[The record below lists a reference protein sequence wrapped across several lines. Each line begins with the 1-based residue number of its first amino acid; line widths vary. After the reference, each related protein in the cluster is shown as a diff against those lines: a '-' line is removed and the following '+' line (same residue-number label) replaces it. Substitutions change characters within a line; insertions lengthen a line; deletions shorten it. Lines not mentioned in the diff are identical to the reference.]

1 CGAHVAASGAGAASG
16 AAAGARVAAGV
27 TGVARTG
34 IAGVRA
40 ARVAGVGAAGVSRLF
55 LLLGALE
62 NHLGFGFGEDLLVLL
77 LLLHLFAVD
86 GLDLVDDLL
95 RAVFAFGFDLGLT
108 LVERIG
114 LLGLDLG
121 LDGLLILDRLVLDAV
136 DGQHLAVGD
145 FGGHRH
151 GQEVVLL
158 ELDARFLERFLLGD
172 LGGRDLVVLAVS
184 NDGEFLRRGDVDVVA
199 LPLPPLVG
207 LSVEIGTLR
216 IDAEV
221 GQRLTHGVRVVPFVG
236 LLTVDGQRDL
246 LRGVD

>member
-1 CGAHVAASGAGAASG
+1 HGTAGGWRDPEQSVACLVRLFPGTGVAVRFALGALVPLRPGSTEHGLDLCGAHVAASGAGAASG

-34 IAGVRA
+34 VAGVTR
-40 ARVAGVGAAGVSRLF
+40 VGAAGVSRLF
-55 LLLGALE
+55 LLLGALDDDLG
-62 NHLGFGFGEDLLVLL
+62 LGFPAELLGCL

-108 LVERIG
+108 IVERIG

-145 FGGHRH
+145 VGGHRH
-151 GQEVVLL
+151 GQEVV
-158 ELDARFLERFLLGD
+158 
-172 LGGRDLVVLAVS
+172 
-184 NDGEFLRRGDVDVVA
+184 
-199 LPLPPLVG
+199 
-207 LSVEIGTLR
+207 
-216 IDAEV
+216 
-221 GQRLTHGVRVVPFVG
+221 
-236 LLTVDGQRDL
+236 
-246 LRGVD
+246 